1 MKKTTIFSALTVL
14 ALASASQAALV
25 AGWNNVPDQWEFENN
40 NNAATQLNYSSTVGV
55 TEGTHSLELKAK
67 TGFSLL
73 AKTFGPDFN
82 NALIAA
88 GSATSP
94 VLVSIDV
101 TIPAGSFDVP
111 SASGD
116 YFEINF
122 PYTGEFTPFTNV
134 LIPAAS
140 FPGGG
145 TKTIYY
151 TLPAGVRG
159 NNPGF
164 FGMWIGLN
172 TGRDPGTGLA
182 YFDNF
187 NISVIPEP
195 SSLGLIGALGL
206 GLLAR
211 RR

>member
-40 NNAATQLNYSSTVGV
+40 NNAATQLNYSSTAGV
-55 TEGTHSLELKAK
+55 TEGTHSLQLEAK

-88 GSATSP
+88 GTATSP
-94 VLVSIDV
+94 VIVSVDI
-101 TIPAGSFDVP
+101 TIPAGSFDVGG
-111 SASGD
+111 S
-116 YFEINF
+116 YFEVNF
-122 PYTGEFTPFTNV
+122 PYTGEQTGFTNV
-134 LIPAAS
+134 LVQGVG
-140 FPGGG
+140 FPGQG
-145 TKTIYY
+145 TQTISF

-159 NNPGF
+159 NNPSF

-172 TGRDPGTGLA
+172 TDRAPGSGLA

-187 NISVIPEP
+187 QVTAIPEP
-195 SSLGLIGALGL
+195 TSLGLVGALGL